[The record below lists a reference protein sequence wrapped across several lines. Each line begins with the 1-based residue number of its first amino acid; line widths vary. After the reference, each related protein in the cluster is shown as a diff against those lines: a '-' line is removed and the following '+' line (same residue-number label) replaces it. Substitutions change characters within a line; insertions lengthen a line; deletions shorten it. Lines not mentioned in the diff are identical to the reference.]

1 MPEIKAT
8 PRSREDRI
16 LAEIRPVSLV
26 DDIPASEV
34 PPEFWTDMSGFYM
47 RRGYAVRTQGESQL
61 FADPTFDPVNLINVT
76 SGAQNFWLGMG
87 EAGVFVVDQAGTY
100 STITP
105 AIYVGPVASADC
117 TSSIINGF
125 PVQSF
130 RQDPPSFWD
139 LNIGNICAP
148 LPGWPAATVCGSIRS
163 FKQFLF
169 AMNMTEAGSEFPD
182 KLRWSNA
189 AEPGTVPTEWVAS
202 ATNEA
207 GDTTLGAT
215 PGTIVDGLALR
226 GQFIVYKDHSTYT
239 CNFVG
244 GTFVFSFRKLF
255 TTSGMLSR
263 NCVAEAEGQ
272 HVVMTDGDIILHD
285 GQNLRSLVDKK
296 LRRFIF
302 LQVDADNFQNA
313 FVFNYRATKEVWI
326 CFPESGH
333 TDANIAVV
341 WDYAHDLL
349 SVRPLRDSWSHGAS
363 GSVLATTQILDW
375 DGQTDTWD
383 DSAGSWNRAQFSG
396 AFERVLVGVRDSEVD
411 QKGRLIF
418 VDDSNSL
425 IDGVS
430 PVGGTIT
437 RESLDF
443 GSPEAVK
450 YVRRVWPRIE
460 GTTGT
465 IVKIRVGQQADP
477 TSGILWSAI
486 QDFQVNVDEFLNFD
500 ISGRYLSFRFEEGT
514 APTDPIQNIW
524 AVVGFDVE
532 WTFQGDF

>member
-1 MPEIKAT
+1 
-8 PRSREDRI
+8 
-16 LAEIRPVSLV
+16 
-26 DDIPASEV
+26 
-34 PPEFWTDMSGFYM
+34 
-47 RRGYAVRTQGESQL
+47 
-61 FADPTFDPVNLINVT
+61 
-76 SGAQNFWLGMG
+76 
-87 EAGVFVVDQAGTY
+87 
-100 STITP
+100 
-105 AIYVGPVASADC
+105 
-117 TSSIINGF
+117 
-125 PVQSF
+125 
-130 RQDPPSFWD
+130 
-139 LNIGNICAP
+139 
-148 LPGWPAATVCGSIRS
+148 
-163 FKQFLF
+163 
-169 AMNMTEAGSEFPD
+169 MNMTEGGNEFGD

-189 AEPGTVPTEWVAS
+189 AEPGTVPTEWVA
-202 ATNEA
+202 AADNEA

-226 GQFIVYKDHSTYT
+226 GQFIVYKNHSTYT

-244 GTFVFSFRKLF
+244 GTFVFNFRKLF

-285 GQNLRSLVDKK
+285 GQNLRSLVDRK

-302 LQVDADNFQNA
+302 LQLDSDNFQNC
-313 FVFNYRATKEVWI
+313 FVFNYRATKEVWL
-326 CFPESGH
+326 CFPEQGH

-341 WDYAHDLL
+341 WDYGHDLL
-349 SVRPLRDSWSHGAS
+349 SVRPLVDTWSCGAS
-363 GSVLATTQILDW
+363 GSILSTIQALDW
-375 DGQTDTWD
+375 DSQTETWD

-396 AFERVLVGVRDSEVD
+396 AFERVLAGVRDSEVD

-418 VDDSNSL
+418 VDDTNSQV
-425 IDGVS
+425 DGVT

-443 GSPEAVK
+443 GSPEALK

-465 IVKIRVGQQADP
+465 IVRIRVGQQSDP

-486 QDFQVNVDEFLNFD
+486 QDFEVNVDEFLNFD
-500 ISGRYLSFRFEEGT
+500 ISGRYLSFRFEENT
-514 APTDPIQNIW
+514 APGSPTQNIW

>member
-1 MPEIKAT
+1 MPEIRAT

-16 LAEIRPVSLV
+16 LAEVRPNSIVE
-26 DDIPASEV
+26 DIPAAEV
-34 PPEFWTDMSGFYM
+34 PPEFWTQMSGFYT
-47 RRGYAVRTQGESQL
+47 RRGFAVRTQGESQL
-61 FADPTFDPVNLINVT
+61 FADPTFDPINLINIT
-76 SGAQNFWLGMG
+76 EGAVNYWLGMG
-87 EAGVFVVDQAGTY
+87 ETGVFVVDQAGTY
-100 STITP
+100 TTITP
-105 AIYVGPVASADC
+105 AIYAGILKASDC
-117 TSSIINGF
+117 TSAILNGF
-125 PVQSF
+125 PIQSF
-130 RQDPPSFWD
+130 RQDPPTFWD
-139 LNIGNICAP
+139 LNTSNICAP
-148 LPGWPAATVCGSIRS
+148 LPGWPAATVTGAIRS

-169 AMNMTEAGSEFPD
+169 AMNMTEGGNEFPD

-189 AEPGTVPTEWVAS
+189 AEPGTVPTEWVSTA
-202 ATNEA
+202 ANEA
-207 GDTTLGAT
+207 GDTTLSAT
-215 PGTIVDGLALR
+215 PGSIVDGLALR
-226 GQFIVYKDHSTYT
+226 GQFIIYKDHSTYT

-244 GTFVFSFRKLF
+244 GTFVFTFRKLF
-255 TTSGMLSR
+255 TTSGLLSR

-285 GQNLRSLVDKK
+285 GQNLRSLVDSK

-302 LQVDADNFQNA
+302 LSLDPDNFANS
-313 FVFNYRATKEVWI
+313 FVFNYRASKEVWI

-333 TDANIAVV
+333 IDPNIAVV
-341 WDYAHDLL
+341 WDYGHDLL

-363 GSVLATTQILDW
+363 GSVLSQIQALDW
-375 DGQTDTWD
+375 DSQPGPWD
-383 DSAGSWNRAQFSG
+383 DAAGSWNRAQFSG
-396 AFERVLVGVRDSEVD
+396 AFERVLSAVRDSEVD

-418 VDDSNSL
+418 VDDTNTL
-425 IDGVS
+425 VDGVS
-430 PVGGTIT
+430 PVGGTLT

-465 IVKIRVGQQADP
+465 IIKIRVGQQSDP

-486 QDFQVNVDEFLNFD
+486 QDFEVNVDEFLNFD

-514 APTDPIQNIW
+514 APTDPPQNIW
-524 AVVGFDVE
+524 AVMGFDVE

>member
-1 MPEIKAT
+1 MPEVKLT
-8 PRSREDRI
+8 PRSREDRV
-16 LAEIRPVSLV
+16 LAEVRPRSII
-26 DDIPASEV
+26 DDIPAAEV

-47 RRGYAVRTQGESQL
+47 RRGYAQRMGGESQL
-61 FADPTFDPVNLINVT
+61 FADPTFDPVNLINIQE
-76 SGAQNFWLGMG
+76 GANNYWLGMG

-100 STITP
+100 TDITP
-105 AIYVGPVASADC
+105 LVYTGPVQSKDC

-125 PVQSF
+125 PIQSF
-130 RQDPPSFWD
+130 RQDPPTFWD
-139 LNIGNICAP
+139 LNTSNVAAP
-148 LPGWPAATVCGSIRS
+148 LPGWPASTVCGSIRS

-169 AMNMTEAGSEFPD
+169 AMNMTEGGNEFGD

-189 AEPGTVPTEWVAS
+189 AEPGTVPTEWVA
-202 ATNEA
+202 AADNEA

-226 GQFIVYKDHSTYT
+226 GQFIVYKNHSTYT

-244 GTFVFSFRKLF
+244 GTFVFNFRKLF

-285 GQNLRSLVDKK
+285 GQNLRSLVDRK

-302 LQVDADNFQNA
+302 LQLDSDNFQNC
-313 FVFNYRATKEVWI
+313 FVFNYRATKEVWL
-326 CFPESGH
+326 CFPEQGH

-341 WDYAHDLL
+341 WDYGHDLL
-349 SVRPLRDSWSHGAS
+349 SVRPLVDTWSCGAS
-363 GSVLATTQILDW
+363 GSILSTIQALDW
-375 DGQTDTWD
+375 DSQTETWD

-396 AFERVLVGVRDSEVD
+396 AFERVLAGVRDSEVD

-418 VDDSNSL
+418 VDDTNSQV
-425 IDGVS
+425 DGVT

-443 GSPEAVK
+443 GSPEALK

-465 IVKIRVGQQADP
+465 IVRIRVGQQSDP

-486 QDFQVNVDEFLNFD
+486 QDFEVNVDEFLNFD
-500 ISGRYLSFRFEEGT
+500 ISGRYLSFRFEENT
-514 APTDPIQNIW
+514 APGSPTQNIW